1 MSTIDLN
8 CDMGE
13 GVGNDSL
20 IMPYISS
27 CSIACGGHAGDQNSV
42 VETLLLAKKHGV
54 KVGAHPA
61 YPDPQNFG
69 RKSMSLS
76 KQELKQHLKNQL
88 LLFVECCTQTK
99 SSIHH
104 IKPHGALYND
114 MFLDKIP
121 TVVFVD
127 LIKELLPEVIIYCA
141 PGSLLEKESQKVG
154 LKIMREGFMD
164 RAYNSDATLRSRSVE
179 GAVLTNFDQIGQQLI
194 SIVTKKQLS
203 TKADK
208 TIDFNVQTLCLHGDN
223 PKAVAII
230 KHVHQLLKTH
240 GIDIH

>member
-27 CSIACGGHAGDQNSV
+27 CNIACGGHSGDENSV
-42 VETLLLAKKHGV
+42 RETLVLAKKYAV

-69 RKSMSLS
+69 RKSMSLP
-76 KQELKQHLKNQL
+76 KQELKHHLKKQL
-88 LLFVECCTQTK
+88 LLFMECCSQTK

-114 MFLDKIP
+114 MFQDKSP
-121 TVVFVD
+121 TDVFVD
-127 LIKELLPEVIIYCA
+127 LIKELLPNAFVYCS
-141 PGSLLEKESQKVG
+141 PDSLLEKECQKVG
-154 LKIMREGFMD
+154 LKVMREGFMD
-164 RAYNSDATLRSRSVE
+164 RAYNPDATLLSRSVE
-179 GAVLTNFDQIGQQLI
+179 GAVLKNLDQIEQQLLLM
-194 SIVTKKQLS
+194 VTKKQVPIV
-203 TKADK
+203 ANK
-208 TIDFNVQTLCLHGDN
+208 TIDLNVQTVCLHGDN
-223 PKAVAII
+223 PKAVEII
-230 KHVHQLLKTH
+230 KHVHQLLKTQ
-240 GIDIH
+240 GIYVH

>member
-27 CSIACGGHAGDQNSV
+27 CNIACGGHSGDENSV
-42 VETLLLAKKHGV
+42 RETLVLAKKCAV

-69 RKSMSLS
+69 RKSMSLP
-76 KQELKQHLKNQL
+76 KQELKHHLKKQL
-88 LLFVECCTQTK
+88 LLFMECCSQTK

-114 MFLDKIP
+114 MFQDKSP
-121 TVVFVD
+121 TDVFVD
-127 LIKELLPEVIIYCA
+127 LIKELLPNAFVYCS
-141 PGSLLEKESQKVG
+141 PDSLLEKECQKVG
-154 LKIMREGFMD
+154 LKVMREGFMD
-164 RAYNSDATLRSRSVE
+164 RAYNPDATLLSRSVE
-179 GAVLTNFDQIGQQLI
+179 GAVLKNLDQIEQQLLLM
-194 SIVTKKQLS
+194 VTKKQVPIV
-203 TKADK
+203 ANK
-208 TIDFNVQTLCLHGDN
+208 TIDLNVQTVCLHGDN
-223 PKAVAII
+223 PKAVEII
-230 KHVHQLLKTH
+230 KHVHQLLKTK
-240 GIDIH
+240 GIYVH